1 MTVSETL
8 QEADELLRDLYE
20 SEWQWRTEQLGEQS
34 LSSRGRIDDFL
45 PDVSEAAQQERLRYW
60 ESVLGKLRE
69 VPFERLSAAA
79 KQDYSVYEQQIST
92 LIAQQQYRMYERPA
106 NADTSFWS
114 VLAERGNRALDS
126 EDDARRYVK
135 QLADVPRYFAQHIDN
150 MRAGIARGFGPPQV
164 SMTGRQETIRTVAM
178 AGAPEETVFFKPF
191 DTLPEAL
198 PQENRERL
206 QQEGID
212 VIATAVI
219 PAYRDLLTYVEQEY
233 FPQLPLATAA
243 VDGPDGAAFYQA
255 QLREF
260 TTTELS
266 AREIFDIGQREVAAI
281 RAEMEEIA
289 AQVGFAGDV
298 PGLLEYMRTDPR
310 FYAKTAKELLMVA
323 AYEAKKFDL
332 VVDRFFGKLP
342 EMRFGIVEVPP
353 DLAPFYTFGRGG
365 LGRYTLNTYNLPA
378 RPLYSIPA
386 LTLHEA
392 APGHAF
398 QIPFAHEQK
407 HHPAFRRHVYISAYG
422 EGWALYTERLG
433 VEMGIYETPF
443 DMMGMLSF
451 QMWRAVR
458 LVVDPG
464 IHALGWSRE
473 QAQDFMRANTA
484 IADHEITT
492 EIDRYI
498 AWPGQACAY
507 HLGQL
512 KIWELR
518 RRAEEALGEAFN
530 IRNFHDTVL
539 GLGSVPLTV
548 LEQEIDRFIAEG
560 GRSPFASS

>member
-20 SEWQWRTEQLGEQS
+20 SEWRWRTEQLGEQS